1 MKNKAVEK
9 LSFGTDIFKAES
21 KDLKISPIEKRRK
34 EKKMLIYE
42 I

>member
-1 MKNKAVEK
+1 MKNKPVEK
-9 LSFGTDIFKAES
+9 LSVGTDIFKAES
-21 KDLKISPIEKRRK
+21 KDLKISPIERKK